1 MNQFRRIAVHLV
13 FAAGLVLMSLG
24 IAFLLGTMTGISRLS
39 VLGSFLFVIIG
50 ALCAALAIKWKK
62 QTIYLFFASF
72 FILVGLFLFLS
83 ALRIIP
89 VSLIQG
95 WPLLSVFAGL
105 ALFPAGWHHYRAL
118 RYHYLIPSLAFVI
131 LGCALLVFSLK
142 MVSFSFKLFIINW
155 WPLLL
160 ALTGILLIL
169 LSVSSKNRDDVP

>member
-1 MNQFRRIAVHLV
+1 MNRLHRIAARLV
-13 FAAGLVLMSLG
+13 FAIGLVLMTLG

-50 ALCAALAIKWKK
+50 ALFAVLAIKWNK

-83 ALRIIP
+83 TMSIIP
-89 VSLIQG
+89 ITFPQG

-105 ALFPAGWHHYRAL
+105 ALLPAGWRHYRRL
-118 RYHYLIPSLAFVI
+118 RYSYLIPSLAFVI
-131 LGCALLVFSLK
+131 LGCILLIFSLK
-142 MVSFSFKLFIINW
+142 IVSFSFKVFIIDW

-160 ALTGILLIL
+160 ALTGIILIL
-169 LSVSSKNRDDVP
+169 HSVSSGNRNDPP

>member
-1 MNQFRRIAVHLV
+1 MNQFRRIAAHLV
-13 FAAGLVLMSLG
+13 FAVGLVLMSFG

-50 ALCAALAIKWKK
+50 ALCATLAIKWNK

-83 ALRIIP
+83 TLRIIP
-89 VSLIQG
+89 ITLSHG

-105 ALFPAGWHHYRAL
+105 ALFPAGWRHYRAL
-118 RYHYLIPSLAFVI
+118 SYRYLIPSLAFVV
-131 LGCALLVFSLK
+131 LGCTLLIFSLK
-142 MVSFSFKLFIINW
+142 IVSFSFRVFIINW

-160 ALTGILLIL
+160 ALAGILLIL
-169 LSVSSKNRDDVP
+169 LSVSSKNRNDVS